1 MQGENDSVMSEVF
14 SSDEVELVVEDRQ
27 FDVVASVSSV
37 VDGSEES
44 SCVVFS
50 VTELKIRLEEVLARL
65 ANPLHSLPDEVRISE
80 KLLSLCSSHIVTE
93 FLEY

>member
-1 MQGENDSVMSEVF
+1 MQGEDDSVMSEVF

-37 VDGSEES
+37 VDGSES
-44 SCVVFS
+44 SSVVFS
-50 VTELKIRLEEVLARL
+50 VTELRSRLKEVFARL

-80 KLLSLCSSHIVTE
+80 KLLSLCSSHIITE